1 MSFSGPADNFSN
13 LLRRNQAFSPSKIYD
28 VIRFH
33 LNEVY
38 SSSSGEANKV
48 HTLYQQYYPF
58 IVMGLNNIRNAIE
71 EVSHSEPCEL
81 LKTYDLLLRCLKNL
95 KPWLNWSVLSEHWG
109 TYIKS
114 LMVRNDISTTRKEIR
129 AYMEFLGHLDRQC
142 QCQVAI
148 HRFPNMNVW
157 AANLMQLQSH
167 SGRLHPT
174 IFITIQSLILDG
186 HTKDILCDK
195 GDSLLEPMTLIANA
209 RVEREK
215 GVHGLDSCLAN
226 LDNAIDSLHKCKV
239 KANDLGSLYFLQA
252 QALCLRA
259 LSRYE
264 NCNSKKIIWCKQN
277 FTEDIEKV
285 LKLVTNTYFS
295 ELAAK
300 YMCLSNYINKLFCLV
315 IDVLMTEHDE
325 NDHGLIEKI
334 ISLCDP
340 NCDVGMLWQ
349 FKSHHSHLKSE
360 LIDDYFAENC
370 NFSMEEG
377 GRSEEPERMVS
388 NIAIKVT
395 KSLKS
400 RCREAHFYYDQGER
414 MLLMGKMTKEATILE
429 LIGDK
434 LMAMSALEW
443 GKGLSLQRG
452 PSFYLGRFH
461 AAISRIY
468 RKAQD
473 INEAKK
479 ELRQAEELRRC
490 VSCKSCQLLLKLEIS
505 KESAKQK
512 RKFGTT
518 WDITSAMQEFLS
530 VEVLLK
536 MQLNAKPSRKGH
548 KNSKYGCRCW
558 ECTCRFSLLSLL
570 KEKGKDYVFKDET
583 SNARDVFLE
592 NICLVVS
599 LSSLPSSES
608 PMTLSML
615 FELVKRTEIKVVH
628 ATHIAELIY
637 IISWVACTKGKSDG
651 DFSIPSETLIATL
664 KHALIL
670 SSETP
675 ELLKK
680 VAQLL
685 AIMYLPGYFNEPPL
699 SISTNS
705 LTQCYLRLT
714 TSSDVDLND
723 FVSKFYTQLQPH
735 TILVINILGDKYKKL
750 LWKLPFYVPCEHV
763 SFLMISRFSSTRI
776 PLFYLF
782 QVNSKGSGRPGELWK
797 APWGTDMIV
806 DTILPD
812 FKWIVKDF
820 EDGIS
825 A

>member
-114 LMVRNDISTTRKEIR
+114 LMVCNDISTTRKEIR
-129 AYMEFLGHLDRQC
+129 AYMEFLGIEKHHCIVPVYNVELDKSLLTNTLDILLVYIYCLSQSCNTQDARELFSVIQKLDPWMKDLDGDDMKRRSLLVEHLIETINYHDDDLAAEHMAVILLEHNKVCKDARMLELGLAFVRKAIWGKKGFLRRVIGHLDRQC

-157 AANLMQLQSH
+157 VANLMQLQSH

-174 IFITIQSLILDG
+174 IFITIQSLRLEG

-195 GDSLLEPMTLIANA
+195 GDSLLKSMTLIANA

-239 KANDLGSLYFLQA
+239 KANDLCSLYFLQA

-264 NCNSKKIIWCKQN
+264 NCNSKKN

-300 YMCLSNYINKLFCLV
+300 
-315 IDVLMTEHDE
+315 
-325 NDHGLIEKI
+325 
-334 ISLCDP
+334 
-340 NCDVGMLWQ
+340 
-349 FKSHHSHLKSE
+349 
-360 LIDDYFAENC
+360 
-370 NFSMEEG
+370 
-377 GRSEEPERMVS
+377 
-388 NIAIKVT
+388 
-395 KSLKS
+395 
-400 RCREAHFYYDQGER
+400 
-414 MLLMGKMTKEATILE
+414 
-429 LIGDK
+429 
-434 LMAMSALEW
+434 
-443 GKGLSLQRG
+443 
-452 PSFYLGRFH
+452 
-461 AAISRIY
+461 
-468 RKAQD
+468 
-473 INEAKK
+473 
-479 ELRQAEELRRC
+479 
-490 VSCKSCQLLLKLEIS
+490 
-505 KESAKQK
+505 
-512 RKFGTT
+512 
-518 WDITSAMQEFLS
+518 
-530 VEVLLK
+530 
-536 MQLNAKPSRKGH
+536 
-548 KNSKYGCRCW
+548 
-558 ECTCRFSLLSLL
+558 
-570 KEKGKDYVFKDET
+570 
-583 SNARDVFLE
+583 
-592 NICLVVS
+592 
-599 LSSLPSSES
+599 
-608 PMTLSML
+608 
-615 FELVKRTEIKVVH
+615 
-628 ATHIAELIY
+628 
-637 IISWVACTKGKSDG
+637 
-651 DFSIPSETLIATL
+651 
-664 KHALIL
+664 
-670 SSETP
+670 
-675 ELLKK
+675 
-680 VAQLL
+680 
-685 AIMYLPGYFNEPPL
+685 
-699 SISTNS
+699 
-705 LTQCYLRLT
+705 LT

-797 APWGTDMIV
+797 APWGTDTIV

-820 EDGIS
+820 EDGIFAGTLDGRISNIIYHMEGWFGQHEDILLGEPMDNQKNQKINKSGRFTRIGVNNASLPLFPSPTTKRKPVIILVHYKVIQESMKELENQYIYRMPSVSSIFYTYQICYKIQRKAVRDYASYATLDPFDAYYGEYCSRHIPIDAFAKLDKCAS
-825 A
+825 AILMGCYSGLLELEVPYIPKGALIDYVLAGSPIVVGNLWVVRQTWVLEFTKKLLKTFEGELEDEAGIVAYLDLARKTYNNLMYIAGTICYGLPTLLRKIIP